1 MSPYLKERIVLMVT
15 AIAGVCIGAIAVALT
30 LKFIQVFII

>member
-1 MSPYLKERIVLMVT
+1 MNPYLKERIVLMAT
-15 AIAGVCIGAIAVALT
+15 TIAGVRIGAIAVALT

>member
-1 MSPYLKERIVLMVT
+1 MNPYLKERIVLMVT
-15 AIAGVCIGAIAVALT
+15 AIAGACISAIAVALT

>member
-1 MSPYLKERIVLMVT
+1 MSHYLKERIALMAT

-30 LKFIQVFII
+30 LKFIKVFIL

>member
-1 MSPYLKERIVLMVT
+1 MNPSLKERIVLIVT

-30 LKFIQVFII
+30 LKFIQMFII